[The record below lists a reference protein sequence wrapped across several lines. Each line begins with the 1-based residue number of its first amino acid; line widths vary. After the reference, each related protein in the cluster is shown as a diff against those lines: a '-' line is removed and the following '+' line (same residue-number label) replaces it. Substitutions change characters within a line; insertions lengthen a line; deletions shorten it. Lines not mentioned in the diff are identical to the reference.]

1 MGDIDE
7 ATMRAI
13 REAQGGSGRRR
24 AAVNYAQEKVIDAA
38 PEAPRRRRLTK
49 GADKKKPKK
58 AARRVDSDDFLDD
71 ESEDDDDSD
80 GGYGGPR
87 KRRAAPPK
95 RRAAKPK
102 RRRRGSDSDES
113 DDDDDDDDDDESDDG
128 WSDDSGRGAK
138 GRQSKKVVRRPGR
151 SGAVGKYTEPGSGD
165 EDWSSGSDGGGGAVA
180 APAPEKV
187 QSRIEK
193 LLAQREVGGGGADGD
208 GDGDGDGGMGG
219 ALEYLVKLRG
229 KSHMHCVWLSE
240 QEVLAEPQG
249 GARITRWQRARQAGT
264 VGQVDVEPFPPEY
277 TQVDKLV
284 AERPSEAE
292 GAAEGA
298 VEFLVKWKLLTYA
311 DMTWEAEEDIEE
323 EAAAAGGWIEKVRR
337 FQRRPSDERYAR
349 ARAKGRKELVA
360 HVQREESPVYNGG
373 HTLRPYQLEGLNWLS
388 FCWCAAAQFR
398 RAILLRNSSRNSA
411 QFSDGPSITAPQAPQ
426 TECDPRRR
434 DGARQD
440 RAVGVV
446 PPLPPFDAGAVGA
459 IPRRRAAVDAVPL
472 AARARRGPRD
482 LTHGHVTHPSWYT
495 QPRYRRGPT
504 ST

>member
-71 ESEDDDDSD
+71 ESEDDDGSD

-113 DDDDDDDDDDESDDG
+113 DDDDDDDDDESDDG

-138 GRQSKKVVRRPGR
+138 GRPSKKVVRRPGR

-264 VGQVDVEPFPPEY
+264 VGQADVEPFPPEY

-311 DMTWEAEEDIEE
+311 EMTWEAEEDIEE

-349 ARAKGRKELVA
+349 ARAKGRKEIVA

-388 FCWCAAAQFR
+388 FCWCAAAIPARNSPAQFGAQFG
-398 RAILLRNSSRNSA
+398 AIL
-411 QFSDGPSITAPQAPQ
+411 
-426 TECDPRRR
+426 
-434 DGARQD
+434 
-440 RAVGVV
+440 
-446 PPLPPFDAGAVGA
+446 
-459 IPRRRAAVDAVPL
+459 
-472 AARARRGPRD
+472 
-482 LTHGHVTHPSWYT
+482 
-495 QPRYRRGPT
+495 
-504 ST
+504 

>member
-113 DDDDDDDDDDESDDG
+113 DDDDDDDDDESDDG

-138 GRQSKKVVRRPGR
+138 GRPSKKVVRRPGR
-151 SGAVGKYTEPGSGD
+151 SGAVGKYSEPGSGD

-264 VGQVDVEPFPPEY
+264 VGQADVEPFPPEY

-284 AERPSEAE
+284 AERPSCR
-292 GAAEGA
+292 AAADGRHT
-298 VEFLVKWKLLTYA
+298 FNLTQIA
-311 DMTWEAEEDIEE
+311 RRP
-323 EAAAAGGWIEKVRR
+323 AAAAAAARSANPPATIVPDRTPMPIGPASDATSKRYWLIRLR
-337 FQRRPSDERYAR
+337 LMTATSHILFSRNRWMLPSRT
-349 ARAKGRKELVA
+349 
-360 HVQREESPVYNGG
+360 
-373 HTLRPYQLEGLNWLS
+373 HTLRH
-388 FCWCAAAQFR
+388 CA
-398 RAILLRNSSRNSA
+398 
-411 QFSDGPSITAPQAPQ
+411 P
-426 TECDPRRR
+426 
-434 DGARQD
+434 GARS
-440 RAVGVV
+440 G
-446 PPLPPFDAGAVGA
+446 
-459 IPRRRAAVDAVPL
+459 
-472 AARARRGPRD
+472 RG
-482 LTHGHVTHPSWYT
+482 L
-495 QPRYRRGPT
+495 
-504 ST
+504 

>member
-7 ATMRAI
+7 ATLRAI

-113 DDDDDDDDDDESDDG
+113 DDDDDDDDESDDG

-138 GRQSKKVVRRPGR
+138 GRPSKKVVRRPGR

-264 VGQVDVEPFPPEY
+264 VGQADVEPFPPEY

-311 DMTWEAEEDIEE
+311 EMTWEAEEDIEE

-411 QFSDGPSITAPQAPQ
+411 
-426 TECDPRRR
+426 
-434 DGARQD
+434 
-440 RAVGVV
+440 
-446 PPLPPFDAGAVGA
+446 PFCA
-459 IPRRRAAVDAVPL
+459 IL
-472 AARARRGPRD
+472 
-482 LTHGHVTHPSWYT
+482 
-495 QPRYRRGPT
+495 
-504 ST
+504 